1 MQGCDLLTLKEYGAE
16 EIPEREWSKFKFFK
30 WIPTM
35 IRLQSVKDD
44 EWQIVRKSMLKTT
57 LEFKYETLEKWLGR
71 NNYSKK
77 SKIQTQNY
85 MQALRRSGLI
95 E

>member
-1 MQGCDLLTLKEYGAE
+1 MLNAE
-16 EIPEREWSKFKFFK
+16 EHRPEETLMGLEWHKFQFFD
-30 WIPTM
+30 WIPTL

-44 EWQIVRKSMLKTT
+44 DWQIVRKSMLKTD
-57 LEFKYETLEKWLGR
+57 LEFKYETLQNWLEK
-71 NNYSKK
+71 NKYSEK